1 MSFCI
6 CGMSWQV
13 HLSNDCS
20 VRVAFHWL
28 LTELGLSP
36 RSQRVPVLQREMGME
51 GVAVNVEMIGH
62 DDRGC

>member
-1 MSFCI
+1 
-6 CGMSWQV
+6 MSWQV

-20 VRVAFHWL
+20 VQVAFHWL

-36 RSQRVPVLQREMGME
+36 RLQCAPVLQREVGVE
-51 GVAVNVEMIGH
+51 EVAVMVGMIGH